1 MEVLGLD
8 IGFGF
13 TKATNGKESLM
24 FKSLIG
30 DAEEIQFMSDFA
42 MASPTDSLHVT
53 VNGQDYFVGDY
64 AEKQSTV
71 RHYTLE
77 QDKLVTD
84 FLQVLALTAIGLLT
98 EKYVPLQ
105 IVSGLPVMYFREYRD
120 KFKKTLQGHHE
131 VTYHQSDGTEI
142 QRRLNISK
150 VRLIPQPF
158 GSMLNLILND
168 RGKISNRDLSREKV
182 GVIDIGFNT
191 TDYILFDKLHYIN
204 RGSKTIKL
212 GISDCF
218 RQIAEKI
225 RQKSGVSIELYRL
238 YDPVEIG
245 TIKLKGQEYNLEKT
259 REQVYKQTAEVI
271 ANEVNQAWADDWDMD
286 AMIITGGGSKELAG
300 YMKPLLNGQII
311 MPDPDQD
318 IRLNN
323 VQGYLKFARH
333 LWDKGEQTVTPAPP
347 ENQSPASS

>member
-13 TKATNGKESLM
+13 TKAANSKENLM

-42 MASPTDSLHVT
+42 LTSMTESLHVT
-53 VNGQDYFVGDY
+53 VDGKDYFVGEY

-84 FLQVLALTAIGLLT
+84 FLKVLALTAIGLLT
-98 EKYVPLQ
+98 DKYVPLQ
-105 IVSGLPVMYFREYRD
+105 IVSGLPVMYYREFKD
-120 KFKKTLQGHHE
+120 KFSKTLMGHHE
-131 VTYHQSDGTEI
+131 VTYHKSDGQETL
-142 QRRLNISK
+142 RRLNIGK
-150 VRLIPQPF
+150 VRMIPQPF

-168 RGKISNRDLSREKV
+168 RGRMANRDLPKQKV
-182 GVIDIGFNT
+182 GVVDIGFNT

-225 RQKSGVSIELYRL
+225 RQKSGLSIELYRL
-238 YDPVEIG
+238 YDPVESG

-286 AMIITGGGSKELAG
+286 TMIITGGGSKELAG

-311 MPDPDQD
+311 LPEPGQD

-333 LWDKGEQTVTPAPP
+333 LWDIQEESVPPQPSPPPA
-347 ENQSPASS
+347 AS